1 MGKGNA
7 YLAVKWDK
15 MTNRGKIDSH
25 EPEERIHRRKLSDQI
40 FDRLK
45 NMIADGELS
54 PGDYMP
60 SERTLMERFGVGRPA
75 VRESLQSLH
84 TMGLITISHGE
95 RSRVNELSAGT
106 AFKQVDA
113 IAQLLLSS
121 EPANLEHLKETRRLL
136 EAGIV
141 KSAAERS
148 TDEDISELRNLIAE
162 QREKIGDS
170 AAFMQADIAFHRRI
184 AETAR
189 NPILLAVS
197 EAMLRWLFQYHTVL
211 LHWSGREERT
221 LEEHSKIVDLI
232 EKRDVEAVVKAM
244 EIHLNRSEERYK

>member
-1 MGKGNA
+1 MPIKDQ
-7 YLAVKWDK
+7 L
-15 MTNRGKIDSH
+15 DSQ
-25 EPEERIHRRKLSDQI
+25 EPAERIHRRKLSDQV
-40 FDRLK
+40 FDRLR
-45 NMIADGELS
+45 NMIASGELA

-113 IAQLLLSS
+113 IAQLLLTS
-121 EPANLEHLKETRRLL
+121 EPANIEHLKEARRLL

-148 TDEDISELRNLIAE
+148 TKKDIRDLRDLIAK
-162 QREKIGDS
+162 QRDKLGDS
-170 AAFMQADIAFHRRI
+170 EAFMQADIAFHKRI
-184 AETAR
+184 AETGR
-189 NPILLAVS
+189 NPLLTAVS
-197 EAMLRWLFQYHTVL
+197 EAMLKWLFQYHTVL
-211 LHWSGREERT
+211 LHWSGREETT
-221 LEEHSKIVDLI
+221 LAEHSEIVDLI
-232 EKRDVEAVVKAM
+232 EKRDVEGAVKAM
-244 EIHLNRSEERYK
+244 EIHLNRSEERYKQQR